1 LNGGAYLEADVMLNP
16 VLGVLLRGEYRDAR
30 VWLGNADS
38 GQTIAERLYI
48 TKSWRATF
56 GLRVVFS
63 DKLVAKA
70 EYLRNGEY
78 GGIPNIQNDVLTTSC
93 VWIF

>member
-1 LNGGAYLEADVMLNP
+1 MLNRAF
-16 VLGVLLRGEYRDAR
+16 GLLVRGEYRDAR
-30 VWLGNADS
+30 VWFGNPRSDRP
-38 GQTIAERLYI
+38 QEIAERLYV

-56 GLRVVFS
+56 GLRVVIS

-78 GGIPNIQNDVLTTSC
+78 GGIPDIPNDVLTTSC